1 MKNILD
7 KFFTI
12 GLISSILVSLHMIY
26 NIYNETLE
34 DYLSL
39 GDYLGVQQYEA
50 RYEKIYIIS
59 FVIMISTF
67 LIIQLNRQIK

>member
-1 MKNILD
+1 MKNALN

-12 GLISSILVSLHMIY
+12 GLVSSILVSLHMIY
-26 NIYNETLE
+26 SIYNETLE
-34 DYLSL
+34 EYLSL
-39 GDYLGVQQYEA
+39 GDYLGPQQYEA

-67 LIIQLNRQIK
+67 LIIQLNKQNK

>member
-34 DYLSL
+34 EYLSL

>member
-1 MKNILD
+1 MKNVLN

-12 GLISSILVSLHMIY
+12 GLVSSILVSLHMIY
-26 NIYNETLE
+26 SIYNETLE
-34 DYLSL
+34 EYLSL
-39 GDYLGVQQYEA
+39 GDYLGIQQYEA

-67 LIIQLNRQIK
+67 LIIQLNKKQ